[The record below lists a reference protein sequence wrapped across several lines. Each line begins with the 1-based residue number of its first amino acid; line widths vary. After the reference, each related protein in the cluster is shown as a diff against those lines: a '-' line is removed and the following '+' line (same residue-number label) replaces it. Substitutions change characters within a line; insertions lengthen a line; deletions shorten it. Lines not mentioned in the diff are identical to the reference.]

1 MGLQIEKLKQ
11 QAKEKEMELLALLAL
26 TPIQIWQTDLDAF
39 LIRWKVR
46 PPSPSLV
53 SEVDE
58 HVIANLRGLGGQALR
73 C

>member
-1 MGLQIEKLKQ
+1 
-11 QAKEKEMELLALLAL
+11 MELLALLAL